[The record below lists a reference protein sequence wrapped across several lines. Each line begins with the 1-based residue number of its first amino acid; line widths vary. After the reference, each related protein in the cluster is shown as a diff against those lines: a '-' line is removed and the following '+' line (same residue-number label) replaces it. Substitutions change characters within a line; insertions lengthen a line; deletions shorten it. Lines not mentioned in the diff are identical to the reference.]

1 MANVNYATGRRKE
14 AVARVYLKK
23 GKASFTVNGKEMEE
37 FFTTV
42 LTKNSAKE
50 PLVLL
55 DVVEKYQVK
64 VFVKGGGITGQ
75 AEAICLGISR
85 VLASLNEDDK
95 KILKEK
101 KLLTRDSRSV
111 ERKHYGRKKARK
123 GFQSSKR

>member
-42 LTKNSAKE
+42 LTKNSARE

-85 VLASLNEDDK
+85 VLASLSEDDK

>member
-14 AVARVYLKK
+14 AVARVYMKK

-42 LTKNSAKE
+42 LTRNSAKE
-50 PLVLL
+50 PLLL
-55 DVVEKYQVK
+55 VDALDKFQVK

-75 AEAICLGISR
+75 AEAISLGVAR

-95 KILKEK
+95 KVLKEK
-101 KLLTRDSRSV
+101 KLLTRDSRAV